1 MVCLHPGLMGGG
13 VTMEALWEGW
23 PWNTLIRSYKTE
35 DFISFLPYYSR
46 RASFERAGAGLNKRF
61 HGVQEK
67 GDRAGKAESARG
79 VKERSHKR
87 DKDIGL
93 SDPCW
98 DGRMDE
104 ARENMVIKRSRWL
117 TKDTDWSDNVSWPGT
132 AWWSDKQSKL
142 FRVNRSFCPYQ
153 LQPQETRS
161 LGFYFCSIAHS
172 TKYSQLI

>member
-87 DKDIGL
+87 DKDIGF

-172 TKYSQLI
+172 TKHSQLI